1 MRRTPDGG
9 VVPPPGAGDH
19 AGRAPDRRDPAP
31 GGPGGVLGAAG
42 GVAGLTLASRALGF
56 LRWVVQAST
65 VGAGTVAGAY
75 ATANQVPNVL
85 YEVVVGGALAATV
98 VPLLA
103 PATSAGRRRQAQET
117 ASGLL
122 GVVLLVLLPLGAG
135 LALLADPV
143 ARLFPVSQGADAATQ
158 VGLVASFLRMF
169 ALQVPLY
176 GVGVVLTGVLQAHRR
191 FTWPAL
197 TPVLSSLVVMATY
210 GVYGAMAHGSQTPG
224 PAALRVLGWG
234 TTAGVAALSLP
245 LVWPV
250 ARLGIRLR
258 PVPRLDRAVA
268 GRALRLGGAG
278 VVTLVAQQ
286 VSVLVVLA
294 LARWGGSTGTVAVYQ
309 YTQAVYVLPYAVLVV
324 PVATVL
330 YPRLAA
336 AFGSPGAGR
345 DAPGSAGADDIGDT
359 DDAGDAGGRGG
370 GTSESVGTSGPGAPG
385 GGPAPSLRARELAAR
400 STGAVTAVAVA
411 GAGALLA
418 ASAGAERLFSLLADV
433 TGMGAALVAM
443 APGLVGYA
451 LVYQVTRV
459 LFAMDR
465 SRGAAVVTAVGWLV
479 VAGGSW
485 AGVGALSDGGDG
497 AATLLGVGLGQSTGM
512 VVAGAGLLAVLAR
525 VLGGGVLGP
534 SLRALAVGAPV
545 AAAVGWNMCWLTN
558 ALGSGPGA
566 GSALLGAGAAAAGAL
581 GTAGATL
588 GAVNL
593 CDPTVLGLL
602 TRRGRTGTGASPS
615 REGGARHEQV
625 TGKEQS

>member
-1 MRRTPDGG
+1 M
-9 VVPPPGAGDH
+9 VPPPGAGAR
-19 AGRAPDRRDPAP
+19 AGRDPGRRDPAP

-250 ARLGIRLR
+250 TRLGIRLR

-336 AFGSPGAGR
+336 AFGSPAGR
-345 DAPGSAGADDIGDT
+345 DTTGSAGAGDT
-359 DDAGDAGGRGG
+359 GDAGDTGGAGGRGG
-370 GTSESVGTSGPGAPG
+370 GPGGPRESVGPGAPG
-385 GGPAPSLRARELAAR
+385 RGPAPSPGARDLAAR

-418 ASAGAERLFSLLADV
+418 VSAGAERLFSLLADV

-465 SRGAAVVTAVGWLV
+465 STGAAVVTAVGWLV

-525 VLGGGVLGP
+525 ALGGGVLGP

-545 AAAVGWNMCWLTN
+545 AAAVGWSVCWLTN

-581 GTAGATL
+581 GAAGVTL

-602 TRRGRTGTGASPS
+602 TRRGRTGTGASPGG
-615 REGGARHEQV
+615 RAGGAEDEQV
-625 TGKEQS
+625 AGKEQP

>member
-1 MRRTPDGG
+1 MRRTPGG
-9 VVPPPGAGDH
+9 VVPPPGAGAR
-19 AGRAPDRRDPAP
+19 AGRDPAP

-250 ARLGIRLR
+250 TRLGIRLR

-309 YTQAVYVLPYAVLVV
+309 YTQAVYVLPYAVLAV

-336 AFGSPGAGR
+336 AFGSPAGR
-345 DAPGSAGADDIGDT
+345 DTTGSAGAGDT
-359 DDAGDAGGRGG
+359 GDAGDTGGAGGRGG
-370 GTSESVGTSGPGAPG
+370 GPDGPGGPGAPG
-385 GGPAPSLRARELAAR
+385 RGPVPGARDLAAR

-465 SRGAAVVTAVGWLV
+465 STGAAVVTAVGWLV

-525 VLGGGVLGP
+525 ALGGGVLGP

-545 AAAVGWNMCWLTN
+545 AAAVGWSVCWLTN

-581 GTAGATL
+581 GAAGVTL

-602 TRRGRTGTGASPS
+602 TRRGRTGTGASPGG
-615 REGGARHEQV
+615 RAGGAGDEQV
-625 TGKEQS
+625 AGKEQP

>member
-143 ARLFPVSQGADAATQ
+143 ARLFPVSQGADATTQ

-336 AFGSPGAGR
+336 AFGSPAGR
-345 DAPGSAGADDIGDT
+345 APGSAGADDIGDT

-370 GTSESVGTSGPGAPG
+370 GTSESVGASGPGAPG

-525 VLGGGVLGP
+525 ALGGGVLGP

-545 AAAVGWNMCWLTN
+545 AAAVGWNVCWLTN

-581 GTAGATL
+581 GTAGVTL

-602 TRRGRTGTGASPS
+602 TRRGRTGTGASPGG
-615 REGGARHEQV
+615 RAGGARHEQV
-625 TGKEQS
+625 AGKERP

>member
-1 MRRTPDGG
+1 MRRTPGG
-9 VVPPPGAGDH
+9 VVPPPGAGDRT
-19 AGRAPDRRDPAP
+19 GRAPDRRDPAP

-210 GVYGAMAHGSQTPG
+210 GVYGTMAHGSQTPG

-250 ARLGIRLR
+250 TRLGIRLR

-309 YTQAVYVLPYAVLVV
+309 YTQAVYVLPYAVLAV

-336 AFGSPGAGR
+336 AFGSPAGR
-345 DAPGSAGADDIGDT
+345 DTTGSAGADDIGDT

-370 GTSESVGTSGPGAPG
+370 GPSESVGPSGPGAPG
-385 GGPAPSLRARELAAR
+385 RGPAPGARELAAR

-418 ASAGAERLFSLLADV
+418 VSAGAERLFSLLADV

-465 SRGAAVVTAVGWLV
+465 STGAAVVTAVGWLV

-525 VLGGGVLGP
+525 ALGGGVLGP

-545 AAAVGWNMCWLTN
+545 AAAVGWNVCWLTN

-581 GTAGATL
+581 GAAGATL

-602 TRRGRTGTGASPS
+602 TRRGRTGTGASPGG
-615 REGGARHEQV
+615 RAGGARDEQV
-625 TGKEQS
+625 AGKERP

>member
-1 MRRTPDGG
+1 MRRTPGG
-9 VVPPPGAGDH
+9 VVPPPGAGAR
-19 AGRAPDRRDPAP
+19 AGRDPAP

-210 GVYGAMAHGSQTPG
+210 GVYGTMAHGSQTPG

-250 ARLGIRLR
+250 TRLGIRLR

-345 DAPGSAGADDIGDT
+345 DAPGSADT
-359 DDAGDAGGRGG
+359 GDAGDAGGAGGRGG
-370 GTSESVGTSGPGAPG
+370 GPSESVGPSGPGAPG
-385 GGPAPSLRARELAAR
+385 GGPVPGARDLAAR

-525 VLGGGVLGP
+525 ALGGGVLGP

-545 AAAVGWNMCWLTN
+545 AAAVGWNVCWLTN

-581 GTAGATL
+581 GTAGVTL

-602 TRRGRTGTGASPS
+602 TRRGRTGTGASPKG
-615 REGGARHEQV
+615 RAGGARDEQV
-625 TGKEQS
+625 AGKERP

>member
-1 MRRTPDGG
+1 MRRTPGG
-9 VVPPPGAGDH
+9 VVPPPGAGAR
-19 AGRAPDRRDPAP
+19 AGRDPAP

-250 ARLGIRLR
+250 TRLGIRLR

-309 YTQAVYVLPYAVLVV
+309 YTQAVYVLPYAVLAV

-336 AFGSPGAGR
+336 AFGSPAGR
-345 DAPGSAGADDIGDT
+345 DTTGSAGAGDT
-359 DDAGDAGGRGG
+359 GDADDAGDAGSRGG
-370 GTSESVGTSGPGAPG
+370 GPGGPRESVGTSGPGAPG

-465 SRGAAVVTAVGWLV
+465 STGAAVVTAVGWLV

-525 VLGGGVLGP
+525 ALGGGVLGP

-545 AAAVGWNMCWLTN
+545 AAAVGWSVCWLTN

-581 GTAGATL
+581 GAAGVTL

-602 TRRGRTGTGASPS
+602 TRRGRTGTGASSGS
-615 REGGARHEQV
+615 RAGGAGDEQV
-625 TGKEQS
+625 AGKEQP

>member
-1 MRRTPDGG
+1 MRRTPGG
-9 VVPPPGAGDH
+9 VVPPPGAGAR
-19 AGRAPDRRDPAP
+19 AGRDPAP

-250 ARLGIRLR
+250 TRLGIRLR

-309 YTQAVYVLPYAVLVV
+309 YTQAVYVLPYAVLAV

-336 AFGSPGAGR
+336 AFGSPAGR
-345 DAPGSAGADDIGDT
+345 DTTGSAGADDIGDT
-359 DDAGDAGGRGG
+359 DDAGDAGSRGG
-370 GTSESVGTSGPGAPG
+370 GPGGPRESVGTSGPGAPG

-465 SRGAAVVTAVGWLV
+465 STGAAVVTAVGWLV

-525 VLGGGVLGP
+525 ALGGGVLGP

-545 AAAVGWNMCWLTN
+545 AAAVGWSVCWLTN

-581 GTAGATL
+581 GAAGVTL

-602 TRRGRTGTGASPS
+602 TRRGRTGTGASSGS
-615 REGGARHEQV
+615 RAGGAGDEQV
-625 TGKEQS
+625 AGKEQP

>member
-1 MRRTPDGG
+1 MRRTPGG
-9 VVPPPGAGDH
+9 VVPPPGAGAR
-19 AGRAPDRRDPAP
+19 AGRDPAP

-197 TPVLSSLVVMATY
+197 TPVLSSLVVMVTY

-250 ARLGIRLR
+250 TRLGIRLR

-309 YTQAVYVLPYAVLVV
+309 YTQAVYVLPYAVLAV

-336 AFGSPGAGR
+336 AFGSPAGR
-345 DAPGSAGADDIGDT
+345 DTTGSAGAGDT
-359 DDAGDAGGRGG
+359 GDADDTGDAGSRGG
-370 GTSESVGTSGPGAPG
+370 GPGGPRESVGPGAPG
-385 GGPAPSLRARELAAR
+385 GGPAPSPGARDLAAR

-418 ASAGAERLFSLLADV
+418 VSAGAERLFSLLADV

-525 VLGGGVLGP
+525 ALGGGVLGP

-545 AAAVGWNMCWLTN
+545 AAAVGWNVCWLTN

-602 TRRGRTGTGASPS
+602 TRRVRTGTGASPGG
-615 REGGARHEQV
+615 RAGGARDEQV
-625 TGKEQS
+625 AGKEQS

>member
-1 MRRTPDGG
+1 MRRTPGG

-135 LALLADPV
+135 LALLADPA

-197 TPVLSSLVVMATY
+197 TPLLSSLVVMATY

-250 ARLGIRLR
+250 TRLGIRLR

-309 YTQAVYVLPYAVLVV
+309 YTQAVYVLPYAVLAV

-336 AFGSPGAGR
+336 AFGAPGAGR
-345 DAPGSAGADDIGDT
+345 DAPGSADTGDT
-359 DDAGDAGGRGG
+359 GDAGGRGG
-370 GTSESVGTSGPGAPG
+370 GPSRSVGPD
-385 GGPAPSLRARELAAR
+385 GGPAPSPGTRDLAAR

-418 ASAGAERLFSLLADV
+418 VSAGAERLFSLLADV

-525 VLGGGVLGP
+525 ALGGGVLGP

-545 AAAVGWNMCWLTN
+545 AAAVGWNVCWLTN

-566 GSALLGAGAAAAGAL
+566 GSALLGAGAAAVGAL
-581 GTAGATL
+581 GTAGVTL

-602 TRRGRTGTGASPS
+602 TRRGRTGTGASPKG
-615 REGGARHEQV
+615 RAGGARDERV
-625 TGKEQS
+625 AGKEQP

>member
-1 MRRTPDGG
+1 MRRTPGG
-9 VVPPPGAGDH
+9 VVPPPGAGAR
-19 AGRAPDRRDPAP
+19 AGRDPAP

-122 GVVLLVLLPLGAG
+122 GVVLLVILPLGAG

-197 TPVLSSLVVMATY
+197 TPVLSSLVVMVTY

-250 ARLGIRLR
+250 TRLGIRLR

-309 YTQAVYVLPYAVLVV
+309 YTQAVYVLPYAVLAV

-336 AFGSPGAGR
+336 AFGSPAGR
-345 DAPGSAGADDIGDT
+345 DTTGSAGADDIGDT

-370 GTSESVGTSGPGAPG
+370 GPSGSVGPSGPGAPV
-385 GGPAPSLRARELAAR
+385 GGPAPSLRARDLAAR

-525 VLGGGVLGP
+525 ALGGGVLGP

-545 AAAVGWNMCWLTN
+545 AAAVGWNVCWLTN

-581 GTAGATL
+581 GTAGVTL

-602 TRRGRTGTGASPS
+602 TRRGRTGTGASS
-615 REGGARHEQV
+615 KGRAGGARDERV
-625 TGKEQS
+625 AGKEQS